1 MKDKIF
7 DLHNDLLTASSLEE
21 GEIVAKKN
29 KKSGYRSIYAI
40 YKGNISLKQ
49 ATDICRKAVS
59 FGVSDFAFEDG
70 FYEDEDEF
78 IRLAARVKARY
89 VSLCW
94 NDENAYAG
102 GCKTDVGIKKAGY
115 KFIKRLNEN
124 KIPLDLAH
132 ASRKTFFDGIEKA
145 DGVLCSHAAFDFV
158 NPHVRNLSYEQI
170 KLIIERGGIIGLTF
184 VGYFLLSKGRSS
196 RASAVEA
203 FYKNVDSYLQKFGDE
218 GLCIGSDFYGSDF
231 LAFEGYRS
239 FIEGFAARLTVGG
252 VPKKSIDNILYG
264 NASAFFCLGL

>member
-7 DLHNDLLTASSLEE
+7 DLHNDLLTEASSKGSE
-21 GEIVAKKN
+21 VVVKKN

-49 ATDICRKAVS
+49 ATDICRKAER
-59 FGVSDFAFEDG
+59 FGVSDFSFEDG
-70 FYEDEDEF
+70 CYEDEDEF
-78 IRLAARVKARY
+78 IRLAARIKARY

-94 NDENAYAG
+94 NGENAYAG

-115 KFIKRLNEN
+115 KFVKRLNEN

-158 NPHVRNLSYEQI
+158 NSHVRNLSYEQI
-170 KLIIERGGIIGLTF
+170 KLIIERKGIIGLTF
-184 VGYFLLSKGRSS
+184 VGYFLLPEGMSS
-196 RASAVEA
+196 RTAAVES
-203 FYKNVDSYLQKFGDE
+203 FYKNVDCYLQKFGDK
-218 GLCIGSDFYGSDF
+218 GLCVGSDFYGSDF

-239 FIEGFAARLTVGG
+239 FIEGFTARLTVNG

-264 NASAFFCLGL
+264 NASAFFGS